1 MRTKKEWKGL
11 EKKLEGC
18 VKLNNPESFMQINTI
33 KGFKYIDKAGELVN
47 LYHKNNTAPQFSMGL
62 GGLILDEPKEK
73 INELKITSQVVW
85 ARFTAV
91 DSLDMISNLFTK
103 EVEQILKVLEVEKVS
118 RIGWRNYFVY
128 EFQDQAKQDDY
139 LKKFTATDSTK
150 PTILR
155 FEVKTNKEFG
165 ANLII
170 QPVVKNDTN
179 KTPGILFDVD
189 VFQKGEIKAG
199 DISSILKSFRQ
210 YLADENGF
218 LGVINTT
225 F

>member
-1 MRTKKEWKGL
+1 MSKMITKL
-11 EKKLEGC
+11 N
-18 VKLNNPESFMQINTI
+18 KLNNPESFMQINTI

-62 GGLILDEPKEK
+62 SGLLINEPKDK
-73 INELKITSQVVW
+73 IDELKITSQVVW
-85 ARFTAV
+85 AKFTKI
-91 DSLDMISNLFTK
+91 DSLDMISSLFAK
-103 EVEQILKVLEVEKVS
+103 ETEQILKILEVEKVS

-128 EFQDQAKQDDY
+128 EFQDKAKQDEY
-139 LKKFTATDSTK
+139 LKKFTAIDNAK
-150 PTILR
+150 PSILR
-155 FEVKTNKEFG
+155 FEIETGKDFG

-179 KTPGILFDVD
+179 KTPGVLFDVD
-189 VFQKGEIKAG
+189 VFKNGEIEAK
-199 DISSILKSFRQ
+199 DTSSILKSFRQ

-218 LGVINTT
+218 LNVVNNT